1 MCKARFISAAKLF
14 TATRMGGTIACGT
27 ITTARQHSFRQWTGC
42 RNDLLWIVPGNV
54 SIHSADKAPFHY
66 KRDCLK
72 FDFPT
77 SPMTRTFWQSAWHK
91 LKKNG
96 AAMCG
101 LFLIGLALF
110 LALFGYLLAPDPSP
124 FANRIILE
132 IGGQKPGFRQTFLG
146 VKKEDSLAAPGFF
159 ARLVSGKKDNIEYVP
174 ITTWQQDGDTMR
186 AQRYIDEGL
195 TEPLAYHRSAL
206 AAIPVFTKRFAVGTD
221 KYGRDILSR
230 LIIGTRV
237 SLGVGLITVLI
248 SLTVGIVL
256 GSSAGYFR
264 GKWDNVIMWLIN
276 VIWSI
281 PTLLLVFAITL
292 LLGKGFWQVFVAVGL
307 TMWVNVARLV
317 RGQVLVTRELQY
329 VEAAKVLGFSHFR
342 TIARHILPNIMGPIL
357 VIAASNFASAI
368 VIEAGLSFLGV
379 GVQPPQPSWGLM
391 IKENYNFIITQN
403 PMLALAPGFA
413 IMLLVLAF
421 NLLGN
426 GLRDALN
433 VRGKI

>member
-1 MCKARFISAAKLF
+1 MNERSV
-14 TATRMGGTIACGT
+14 
-27 ITTARQHSFRQWTGC
+27 SFRQAAW
-42 RNDLLWIVPGNV
+42 
-54 SIHSADKAPFHY
+54 
-66 KRDCLK
+66 KR
-72 FDFPT
+72 
-77 SPMTRTFWQSAWHK
+77 
-91 LKKNG
+91 LKKNKG
-96 AAMCG
+96 AMAG
-101 LFLIGLALF
+101 LVLVLFSIIVALF
-110 LALFGYLLAPDPSP
+110 SYVIAPDPSP

-132 IGGQKPGFRQTFLG
+132 IGGSRPGFSQKFLL
-146 VKKEDSLAAPGFF
+146 VKKPQPRTTNFLSGIF
-159 ARLVSGKKDNIEYVP
+159 SGKPDAYEFVP
-174 ITTWQQDGDTMR
+174 ITSHTQKSDSIVVEK
-186 AQRYIDEGL
+186 YIDEGL
-195 TEPLAYHRSAL
+195 TERLSFHKNSVAKE
-206 AAIPVFTKRFAVGTD
+206 PVISNTFLLGTD

-230 LIIGTRV
+230 LIVGTRV
-237 SLGVGLITVLI
+237 SLSVGLITVLI
-248 SLTVGIVL
+248 SLTIGIVL
-256 GSSAGYFR
+256 GAAAGYYR
-264 GKWDNVIMWLIN
+264 GQVDNIIMWLIN

-292 LLGKGFWQVFVAVGL
+292 LLGKGFWQVFIAVGL

-329 VEAAKVLGFSHFR
+329 VEAGKALGFSNLR
-342 TIARHILPNIMGPIL
+342 IIARHILPNIFGPIL

-413 IMLLVLAF
+413 IMILVLAF

-433 VRGKI
+433 VRGRL

>member
-1 MCKARFISAAKLF
+1 MSQSQSFQAA
-14 TATRMGGTIACGT
+14 
-27 ITTARQHSFRQWTGC
+27 
-42 RNDLLWIVPGNV
+42 
-54 SIHSADKAPFHY
+54 
-66 KRDCLK
+66 
-72 FDFPT
+72 
-77 SPMTRTFWQSAWHK
+77 AWRR
-91 LKKNG
+91 LKKNKG
-96 AAMCG
+96 AVFG
-101 LFLIGLALF
+101 LIVIIFAVVVAIFAYF
-110 LALFGYLLAPDPSP
+110 IAPDSSP
-124 FANRIILE
+124 YSNRIILE
-132 IGGQKPGFRQTFLG
+132 IGGEKPGFKQSFIK
-146 VKKEDSLAAPGFF
+146 VKKDKDVAASGFF
-159 ARLVSGKKDNIEYVP
+159 KQLVSGKEDVYYYVP
-174 ITTWQQDGDTMR
+174 INSYEKKGDSVIV
-186 AQRYIDEGL
+186 QKYIDDGL
-195 TEPLAYHRSAL
+195 SERLAYHSSQ
-206 AAIPVFTKRFAVGTD
+206 AATTPVVSKKFLLGTD

-230 LIIGTRV
+230 IVIGTRV
-237 SLGVGLITVLI
+237 SLSVGLITVII
-248 SLTVGIVL
+248 SLSIGLVL
-256 GSSAGYFR
+256 GSLAGYFR
-264 GKWDNVIMWLIN
+264 GRVDDIIMWFIN

-292 LLGKGFWQVFVAVGL
+292 ALGKGFWQVFIAVGL

-317 RGQVLVTRELQY
+317 RGQVLGVRELEY
-329 VEAAKVLGFSHFR
+329 VEATRALGFSNFR
-342 TIARHILPNIMGPIL
+342 TIVRHIWPNIMGPVI